1 MTADLV
7 TLEEYK
13 SYMGI
18 NSDGQDTEIEAI
30 IPKVSNLVKT
40 ICKRSFVDYVND
52 TKIENFSGG
61 TDKFLLREY
70 PILTILDV
78 EYSVDYGK
86 TYTSLVEYTDYVLDE
101 EGGYIVSTNI
111 DSDGN
116 QVAFPKYIN
125 GYKVYYNGG
134 YEELPEDLKLA
145 VLDLITY
152 YLKHDT
158 AVHSTKPPGT
168 NSVQVE
174 YITNTKLPA
183 HISRVLDLY
192 MASYD

>member
-1 MTADLV
+1 MDLV

-18 NSDGQDTEIEAI
+18 NSDGQDTEIESI
-30 IPKVSNLVKT
+30 IPKVSDLVKN
-40 ICKRSFVDYVND
+40 ICRRTFVDYVD
-52 TKIENFSGG
+52 ETKIEVFSGG
-61 TDKFLLREY
+61 YNKFLLKET
-70 PILTILDV
+70 PVLSIIDV
-78 EYSVDYGK
+78 EYSTDYGK
-86 TYTSLVEYTDYVLDE
+86 TYTSLTEFTDYVLDE
-101 EGGYIVSTNI
+101 EDGTIVSTSI
-111 DSDGN
+111 DSQGN
-116 QVAFPKYIN
+116 PVVFPKYIN
-125 GYKVYYNGG
+125 GYRVYYRAG
-134 YEELPEDLKLA
+134 YETLPEDLKLA
-145 VLDLITY
+145 IFDLVTY

-158 AVHSTKPPGT
+158 AVHSTKAPGT